1 LHLAN
6 FATGSS
12 NVKNIYNAT
21 NVLVLHFHRH
31 EKQKQITDHPR
42 IDTREK
48 PFPCECGERYAR
60 RDLLVRHQ
68 RLDHLT
74 SATSSHDETVND
86 GLSMARGNDHHLT
99 STTGTEPASEL
110 ITISQ
115 DLGLPL
121 TAQSADPVFDFQST
135 SGLDFLWDEATTAF
149 DFLPSEFLNTDFPL
163 SHFTQ
168 SRTNLHP
175 DLASG
180 PAADAYGTP
189 QITPDIV
196 LQSSRG
202 SNPVPDINE
211 ALLRRALIATN
222 DAASSSLW
230 TITATIH
237 ATLLQFIETKTQ
249 VLPKDF
255 RLPSRHGLS
264 RYLESYFRGFDVHLP
279 FVHKPSFSLATVA
292 PELLLSM
299 AAIGAL
305 YRFEHPQGYTLYFA
319 AKSLVD
325 DQIAQRSAHIPS
337 YLTGESPGNHETGSS
352 MTSPTIYIPKHI
364 LQTIQALLILLAMC
378 SWAHCPI
385 VRDSMSIA
393 GKLVMLVREAALSVD
408 DERPDGLTWE
418 EWVRNEE
425 RRRTLFVAYVLFNL
439 QSIAFSVPPMI
450 LSHEVVLCLP
460 CTEIEWNAQTA
471 TQWDELRI
479 TNVGAFEER
488 CFQETLSH
496 ILAGKNVFE
505 QKTVS
510 AFGNYVLIHGCYQ
523 QIFFER
529 QASGGFLPFNK
540 STLRHD
546 VVKVFEAALRA
557 WQNSWEVTAESTLDP
572 CSPKGPLGFNATA
585 LLRLAYIRLN
595 SHFPAF
601 RRFDDKIPNPIIAMF
616 TTATSPTIVRSVS
629 VDRAILQCIHALS
642 IPIRAGVAYV
652 ARTQTLDWSIQHAL
666 CNLEC
671 AVFLCSWLECIAS
684 AVDVSGM
691 ATLRGDEK
699 ELLAALSGL
708 LRETEL
714 MDDTLDI
721 GDSDAVHIRRLAWC
735 TTRLWAETFS
745 GGYVFEVSHLVG
757 TTLSDIAIVLEQRL
771 PGR

>member
-1 LHLAN
+1 
-6 FATGSS
+6 
-12 NVKNIYNAT
+12 
-21 NVLVLHFHRH
+21 
-31 EKQKQITDHPR
+31 
-42 IDTREK
+42 
-48 PFPCECGERYAR
+48 
-60 RDLLVRHQ
+60 
-68 RLDHLT
+68 
-74 SATSSHDETVND
+74 
-86 GLSMARGNDHHLT
+86 
-99 STTGTEPASEL
+99 
-110 ITISQ
+110 
-115 DLGLPL
+115 
-121 TAQSADPVFDFQST
+121 
-135 SGLDFLWDEATTAF
+135 
-149 DFLPSEFLNTDFPL
+149 
-163 SHFTQ
+163 
-168 SRTNLHP
+168 
-175 DLASG
+175 
-180 PAADAYGTP
+180 
-189 QITPDIV
+189 
-196 LQSSRG
+196 
-202 SNPVPDINE
+202 
-211 ALLRRALIATN
+211 
-222 DAASSSLW
+222 
-230 TITATIH
+230 
-237 ATLLQFIETKTQ
+237 
-249 VLPKDF
+249 
-255 RLPSRHGLS
+255 
-264 RYLESYFRGFDVHLP
+264 
-279 FVHKPSFSLATVA
+279 
-292 PELLLSM
+292 
-299 AAIGAL
+299 
-305 YRFEHPQGYTLYFA
+305 
-319 AKSLVD
+319 
-325 DQIAQRSAHIPS
+325 
-337 YLTGESPGNHETGSS
+337 